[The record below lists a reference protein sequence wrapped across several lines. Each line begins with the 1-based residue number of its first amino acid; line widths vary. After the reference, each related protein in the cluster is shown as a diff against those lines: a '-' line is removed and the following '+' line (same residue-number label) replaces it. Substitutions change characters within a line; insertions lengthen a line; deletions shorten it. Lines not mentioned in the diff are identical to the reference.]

1 MITNLA
7 YLGIY
12 PSAIDSAINSCE
24 AAMKKVGMSIS
35 EIEKMNEMALEEFQE
50 CGSLEDITNS
60 IIRAYFDT
68 TQYLIVEKFP
78 GKKVDYFVNC
88 EDSHFFIDGEEMW

>member
-24 AAMKKVGMSIS
+24 AAMKKADMSIS
-35 EIEKMNEMALEEFQE
+35 EIEKMNEMAFRNFKSAEALRTLRTLL
-50 CGSLEDITNS
+50 SVRTLIPRS
-60 IIRAYFDT
+60 I
-68 TQYLIVEKFP
+68 
-78 GKKVDYFVNC
+78 
-88 EDSHFFIDGEEMW
+88 